1 MLVIYYNYTIFIKR
15 GLILKL
21 VLFFKTFEGNSKNYR
36 LEKLKNSI
44 IKWTGVI
51 NLLKAIFIDIDGTLR
66 INKRID
72 EKILASLEQL
82 NNLGIKVIITTGR
95 NFVYARNLAR
105 KLKVYPLII
114 ACNGALVK
122 RYDNNEIIYD
132 SKISRKTV
140 RKIFDFTS
148 SHNCKLLAH
157 EDNNNYYIR
166 KNDDIGT
173 GIVGLTITSNNYER
187 MITMKY
193 LFKDQI
199 PEVEFVNS
207 SKAIYLEKRIHNKIY
222 FHDINNKNVTKGK
235 GISEVLDYL
244 NLNSNEVMSIG
255 DSNNDIS
262 MTYVVD
268 KSIAVKDSTLA
279 LQNNSTLTLTSDL
292 GTYLSELV
300 KKLQNNV

>member
-1 MLVIYYNYTIFIKR
+1 M
-15 GLILKL
+15 
-21 VLFFKTFEGNSKNYR
+21 
-36 LEKLKNSI
+36 
-44 IKWTGVI
+44 I

-66 INKRID
+66 VNKKIDGKIIN
-72 EKILASLEQL
+72 SLEAL
-82 NNLGIKVIITTGR
+82 NDLGIKVIITTGR
-95 NFVYARNLAR
+95 NFIHARNLAR
-105 KLKVYPLII
+105 KLKVYPIII

-122 RYDNNEIIYD
+122 RYDNNEIIYA
-132 SKISRKTV
+132 SKISRKTI

-157 EDNNNYYIR
+157 EDTTNYYIR

-207 SKAIYLEKRIHNKIY
+207 SKAIYLEKRINNKIY
-222 FHDINNKNVTKGK
+222 FHDVNNKSITKGK

-244 NLNSNEVMSIG
+244 DLNSSEVISIG
-255 DSNNDIS
+255 DSNNDIP
-262 MTYVVD
+262 MTYVVG
-268 KSIAVKDSTLA
+268 KSIAVKDSTMA
-279 LQNNSTLTLTSDL
+279 LQNYSTITLDSDL
-292 GTYLSELV
+292 GTYLTNLV
-300 KKLQNNV
+300 LELQNEKSK